1 LHYPLTQTRP
11 GCAQLRRNLLDESLH
26 RDGVLAHRDE
36 GGDTVLE
43 RHQHGKDEQA
53 VSEPRSH
60 SPLPSDLRQPHD
72 GNREDAGGGISSG
85 RKQSVLG
92 LDRAGA
98 EKGGCTARRH
108 LVNAP

>member
-1 LHYPLTQTRP
+1 
-11 GCAQLRRNLLDESLH
+11 
-26 RDGVLAHRDE
+26 
-36 GGDTVLE
+36 VLE

-60 SPLPSDLRQPHD
+60 SPLPSDLRQPYD

-98 EKGGCTARRH
+98 EKMVVLRADIS
-108 LVNAP
+108 